1 MNRRKYRILVDL
13 TSVEFMDSTG
23 LAVLVGG
30 LKRVRE
36 HEGSLELVCT
46 KDPVLKLL
54 AITGLD
60 KALSVH
66 RSVAD
71 AVGSG

>member
-1 MNRRKYRILVDL
+1 
-13 TSVEFMDSTG
+13 MDSTG

-36 HEGSLELVCT
+36 NEGSLELVCT
-46 KDPVLKLL
+46 KNPVLKLL

-60 KALSVH
+60 KAIKVH
-66 RSVAD
+66 ESVAD
-71 AVGSG
+71 AVGS